1 MTQGQANTPPPRCD
15 QCAEFSARIGTC
27 SDAERPRVEMAQ
39 RRHIEEVK
47 AMRTLQTRLGCLSA
61 ESTASVGSQSLLKID
76 LDGLDQAK
84 TKWPRNL
91 SAAKQLATLW
101 RPNLHL
107 VGFVAHGVS
116 WQDKNERNIFSIYS
130 MFRDLEPT
138 ILSDYALAR

>member
-1 MTQGQANTPPPRCD
+1 MGKKDTQGQANTPPRCD

-27 SDAERPRVEMAQ
+27 SDAERPKVEMAQ
-39 RRHIEEVK
+39 RRHIDEVK
-47 AMRTLQTRLGCLSA
+47 AMRTLQSRLGCLSA

-91 SAAKQLATLW
+91 SAAKQLSTLW

-107 VGFVAHGVS
+107 VICGPRGIMAKQNNPHVFLIYFISRSLKPNYSVS
-116 WQDKNERNIFSIYS
+116 H
-130 MFRDLEPT
+130 
-138 ILSDYALAR
+138 

>member
-1 MTQGQANTPPPRCD
+1 MGEKDTQGQANTPPRCD

-27 SDAERPRVEMAQ
+27 SDAERPKVEMAQ
-39 RRHIEEVK
+39 RRHIDEVK
-47 AMRTLQTRLGCLSA
+47 AMRTLQSRLGCLSA

-91 SAAKQLATLW
+91 SAAKQLSTLW

-116 WQDKNERNIFSIYS
+116 WQNKITPMFS
-130 MFRDLEPT
+130 
-138 ILSDYALAR
+138 